1 MIFYYRAAK
10 FLFMRTVHRSVSLN
24 YGLDSY
30 IIYMVKRKGQDSRM
44 LNRFHN
50 VIKVWGLI
58 MDQLHILIV
67 DDDRDFLE
75 SISEMVESG
84 GYKTAVAQNGAQA
97 LQIFN
102 EENIDLLLMDLKM
115 PGMNGIE
122 TYKEIRKI
130 ATGKLLQS
138 MRDQGVLETMEAIR
152 SYGYKVPV
160 IIVTAYAN
168 FFKEELEKI
177 KSTYTIDIIQKPF
190 VPEELLEKI
199 GAICAVS

>member
-130 ATGKLLQS
+130 ATGKLL
-138 MRDQGVLETMEAIR
+138 
-152 SYGYKVPV
+152 
-160 IIVTAYAN
+160 
-168 FFKEELEKI
+168 
-177 KSTYTIDIIQKPF
+177 
-190 VPEELLEKI
+190 
-199 GAICAVS
+199 

>member
-1 MIFYYRAAK
+1 MIFCYRAAK

-115 PGMNGIE
+115 PGMNGID

-160 IIVTAYAN
+160 IIITAYAN
-168 FFKEELEKI
+168 IFKEELEKL
-177 KSTYTIDIIQKPF
+177 KSTYTMDVIQKPF
-190 VPEELLEKI
+190 VPEELLKKI
-199 GAICAVS
+199 GAIYAVS

>member
-160 IIVTAYAN
+160 IIITAYAN
-168 FFKEELEKI
+168 IFKEELEKL
-177 KSTYTIDIIQKPF
+177 KSTYTMDVIQKPF
-190 VPEELLEKI
+190 VPEELLKKI
-199 GAICAVS
+199 GAIYAVS

>member
-97 LQIFN
+97 L
-102 EENIDLLLMDLKM
+102 
-115 PGMNGIE
+115 
-122 TYKEIRKI
+122 
-130 ATGKLLQS
+130 
-138 MRDQGVLETMEAIR
+138 
-152 SYGYKVPV
+152 
-160 IIVTAYAN
+160 
-168 FFKEELEKI
+168 
-177 KSTYTIDIIQKPF
+177 
-190 VPEELLEKI
+190 
-199 GAICAVS
+199 